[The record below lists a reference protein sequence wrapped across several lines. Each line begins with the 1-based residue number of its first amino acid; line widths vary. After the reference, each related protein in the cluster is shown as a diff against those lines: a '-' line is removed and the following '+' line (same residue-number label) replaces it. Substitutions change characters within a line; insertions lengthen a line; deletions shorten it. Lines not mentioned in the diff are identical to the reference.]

1 MAATVLRGKK
11 FMVFVNGEAT
21 ALATSHSLRI
31 NTETSDTSTKDHGLW
46 GATEVTRITWEATT
60 EALVTVDSGAE
71 SFDSLYATMI
81 AGSPVT
87 LKIGVPANYAN
98 SGVPSGGWSVPTA
111 GYYTGSA
118 LITSL
123 DRNDPNNEDSS
134 FTATFTGV
142 GDLTFTAG

>member
-1 MAATVLRGKK
+1 
-11 FMVFVNGEAT
+11 MVFVGTKAT

-60 EALVTVDSGAE
+60 EALVTVDDGAD
-71 SFDSLYATMI
+71 SFDSLYQTMI

-98 SGVPSGGWSVPTA
+98 SGVPTAGWTA
-111 GYYTGSA
+111 PSSGYYTGSA

-134 FTATFTGV
+134 FTATFTGI
-142 GDLTFTAG
+142 GDLTFTE